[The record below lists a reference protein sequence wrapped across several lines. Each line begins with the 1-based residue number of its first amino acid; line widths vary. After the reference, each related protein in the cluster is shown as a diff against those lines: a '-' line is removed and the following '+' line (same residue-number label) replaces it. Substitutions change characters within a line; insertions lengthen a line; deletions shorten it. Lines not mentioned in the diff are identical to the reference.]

1 MKRVGYVGLP
11 LLLIFMVMLSVYCW
25 RLIRR
30 TQGGEFELITLYF
43 GMPMIILPMIYIFLF
58 GQYEDI
64 NVMLFSLGMMK
75 MITASVGNDG
85 VTHQAA

>member
-1 MKRVGYVGLP
+1 M
-11 LLLIFMVMLSVYCW
+11 IMLAAYYW

-30 TQGGEFELITLYF
+30 TQGSDFELITIYF
-43 GMPMIILPMIYIFLF
+43 GMPMIILPVTYILLF

-75 MITASVGNDG
+75 MIEASVGNDE
-85 VTHQAA
+85 VPLRFS

>member
-1 MKRVGYVGLP
+1 M
-11 LLLIFMVMLSVYCW
+11 IMLAFYYW

-30 TQGGEFELITLYF
+30 TQGSDFELITIYF
-43 GMPMIILPMIYIFLF
+43 GMPMIILPVTYILLF

-75 MITASVGNDG
+75 MIEASVGNDEASL
-85 VTHQAA
+85 HFS